1 MVNGYNISL
10 KIGGKTIVGRT
21 QDDLT
26 IAATVKESLDKD
38 DQGTKRFTVTGHE
51 VSFKVSA
58 MMSVDGVA
66 SGVQKVNR
74 DFLIDLALKKG
85 LAAVVAVTYACENG
99 DAYTGN
105 AIMTNY
111 SESSNATDDAT
122 LSADFKVTGAFTKV
136 TTVETTAEPSTSG
149 TEVGEQV
156 GSETTEQ
163 TSQDPGEGIN
173 P

>member
-58 MMSVDGVA
+58 MMSVDPVTTQT
-66 SGVQKVNR
+66 QKVNR
-74 DFLIDLALKKG
+74 DFLIAQALKKG
-85 LAAVVAVTYACENG
+85 SAAVVTLLYACANG
-99 DAYTGN
+99 DSYTGS

-111 SESSNATDDAT
+111 SESSNASDDAT

-136 TTVETTAEPSTSG
+136 V
-149 TEVGEQV
+149 
-156 GSETTEQ
+156 
-163 TSQDPGEGIN
+163 
-173 P
+173 

>member
-58 MMSVDGVA
+58 MMSVDPVTTQT
-66 SGVQKVNR
+66 QKVNR
-74 DFLIDLALKKG
+74 DFLIAQALKKG
-85 LAAVVAVTYACENG
+85 SAAVVTLLYACANG
-99 DAYTGN
+99 DAYTGS

-111 SESSNATDDAT
+111 SESSNASDDAT

-136 TTVETTAEPSTSG
+136 V
-149 TEVGEQV
+149 
-156 GSETTEQ
+156 
-163 TSQDPGEGIN
+163 
-173 P
+173 

>member
-38 DQGTKRFTVTGHE
+38 DQGTKKFSVTGHE
-51 VSFKVSA
+51 VTFKVSA
-58 MMSVDGVA
+58 MMSVDAVG

-74 DFLIDLALKKG
+74 NFMIDLALKKSTQ
-85 LAAVVAVTYACENG
+85 AIVAVQYLCANGDTYAG
-99 DAYTGN
+99 S

-111 SESSNATDDAT
+111 TESSNASDDAT
-122 LSADFKVTGAFTKV
+122 LSADFKVTGNFTK
-136 TTVETTAEPSTSG
+136 
-149 TEVGEQV
+149 Q
-156 GSETTEQ
+156 
-163 TSQDPGEGIN
+163 
-173 P
+173 

>member
-58 MMSVDGVA
+58 MMSVDPISA
-66 SGVQKVNR
+66 QTQKVNR
-74 DFLIDLALKKG
+74 DFLIAQALKKG
-85 LAAVVAVTYACENG
+85 AAAVVTLHYACANG
-99 DAYTGN
+99 DSYTGS

-111 SESSNATDDAT
+111 SESSNASDDAI
-122 LSADFKVTGAFTKV
+122 LNADFKVTGAFTKV
-136 TTVETTAEPSTSG
+136 V
-149 TEVGEQV
+149 
-156 GSETTEQ
+156 
-163 TSQDPGEGIN
+163 
-173 P
+173 

>member
-26 IAATVKESLDKD
+26 IAAIVKESLDKD

-58 MMSVDGVA
+58 MMSVDGTA
-66 SGVQKVNR
+66 GTQKVNR

-136 TTVETTAEPSTSG
+136 TTVETTADPPTSG
-149 TEVGEQV
+149 TDVGEQV
-156 GSETTEQ
+156 EPGTAEQ
-163 TSQDPGEGIN
+163 TSQDPGEVTN

>member
-38 DQGTKRFTVTGHE
+38 DQGTKRFSVTGHD
-51 VSFKVSA
+51 VTFKVSA
-58 MMSVDGVA
+58 MMSVDEVG

-74 DFLIDLALKKG
+74 NFLIEQALKKSS
-85 LAAVVAVTYACENG
+85 AAVVVVTYACANG
-99 DAYTGN
+99 DSYTGN

-111 SESSNATDDAT
+111 SESSNAEDEAT

-136 TTVETTAEPSTSG
+136 A
-149 TEVGEQV
+149 
-156 GSETTEQ
+156 
-163 TSQDPGEGIN
+163 
-173 P
+173 

>member
-38 DQGTKRFTVTGHE
+38 DAGTKRFTVTGHD
-51 VSFKVSA
+51 VTFKVSA
-58 MMSVDGVA
+58 MMSVDAVG

-74 DFLIDLALKKG
+74 NFMIDLALKKG
-85 LAAVVAVTYACENG
+85 SQAIVAVQYLCANG
-99 DAYTGN
+99 DTYSGN

-111 SESSNATDDAT
+111 TESSNATDEAT
-122 LSADFKVTGAFTKV
+122 LSADFKVTGTFTKV
-136 TTVETTAEPSTSG
+136 
-149 TEVGEQV
+149 
-156 GSETTEQ
+156 
-163 TSQDPGEGIN
+163 
-173 P
+173 

>member
-1 MVNGYNISL
+1 MVNGYNVALRINN
-10 KIGGKTIVGRT
+10 KTIVGRT

-58 MMSVDGVA
+58 MMSVDPVTTQT
-66 SGVQKVNR
+66 QKVNR
-74 DFLIDLALKKG
+74 DFLIAQALKKG
-85 LAAVVAVTYACENG
+85 SAAVVTLLYACANG
-99 DAYTGN
+99 DSYTGS

-111 SESSNATDDAT
+111 SESSNASDDAT

-136 TTVETTAEPSTSG
+136 V
-149 TEVGEQV
+149 
-156 GSETTEQ
+156 
-163 TSQDPGEGIN
+163 
-173 P
+173 